1 MAKHTRIESVY
12 DGLLESVRRVDNFPK
27 PKTKSSTLSVEDVI
41 TMIESKLDVLI
52 QQECDLSYYDDDYK
66 AGEIYGAME
75 SLEFLKE
82 NILELK
88 NKGEKS
94 V

>member
-1 MAKHTRIESVY
+1 MAKHARIESVY

-27 PKTKSSTLSVEDVI
+27 PKITVNQLSVEDI
-41 TMIESKLDVLI
+41 IAMIDSKLVDLI
-52 QQECDLSYYDDDYK
+52 QQECDLSYYDDEYK

-75 SLEFLKE
+75 TLEFLKE

-88 NKGEKS
+88 NKGE
-94 V
+94 